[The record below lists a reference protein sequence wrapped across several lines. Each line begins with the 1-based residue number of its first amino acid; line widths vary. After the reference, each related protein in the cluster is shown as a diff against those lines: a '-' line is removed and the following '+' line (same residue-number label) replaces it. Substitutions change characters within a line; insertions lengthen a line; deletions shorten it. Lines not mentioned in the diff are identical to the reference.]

1 MNILIAPDSFKE
13 CLSAKKVAKSIAHGI
28 KKINPNH
35 NIEEIP
41 ISDGGEGSIE
51 FLKVNSKGKAI
62 KHRTENA
69 VGDKILSEYYKFE
82 NSKTAWIELS
92 QASGLSILEKKK
104 RNPGLTSTYGTGLSI
119 NHAIKSGCSEIIL
132 SLGGSATNDAGA
144 GIFQALGGKLLDENN
159 EQIGRGCESL
169 IKVNKIKIPEY
180 LNKIKFRVAYDV
192 SNHLLGIN
200 GATKTY
206 SEQKGAT
213 LNQIEELEKN
223 IFHFSQ
229 IVKKDLNIDITK
241 VKGGGS
247 AGGTAAGLYGLL
259 GAKLTNGFKLIAE
272 FVNLEKKV
280 ELSDIIFTAE
290 GKLDSQSLNGKVPI
304 ELGKLAKKHKKILVC
319 LAGSVEPPYENFYRN
334 GITAIFNIQNKPISL
349 GESMKEA
356 ESQISDISSR
366 VFSFFEKIQ

>member
-13 CLSAKKVAKSIAHGI
+13 CLPASKVANSIADGI
-28 KKINPNH
+28 NKINPNH
-35 NIEEIP
+35 NIEKIP

-51 FLKVNSKGKAI
+51 FLKKNCDGEAVEHK
-62 KHRTENA
+62 TENA
-69 VGDKILSEYYKFE
+69 IGNQMISKYFKFK
-82 NSKTAWIELS
+82 NSKTAWVELS
-92 QASGLSILEKKK
+92 QASGLSLIDKKN

-119 NHAIKSGCSEIIL
+119 NHAIKNGCSEIIL

-144 GIFQALGGKLLDENN
+144 GIFQALGGELLDDKN

-169 IKVNKIKIPEY
+169 IKVKQIKTPKY
-180 LNKIKFRVAYDV
+180 LNNIKFQIAYDV
-192 SNHLLGIN
+192 SNPLLGIN

-206 SEQKGAT
+206 SSQKGAT
-213 LNQIEELEKN
+213 LDQIEKLEKN
-223 IFHFSQ
+223 IFHFSN
-229 IVKKDLNIDITK
+229 IVKKDLKIDITK
-241 VKGGGS
+241 IEGGGS

-259 GAKLTNGFKLIAE
+259 GAELTNGFKVIAD

-290 GKLDSQSLNGKVPI
+290 GKLDNQSLNGKVPV
-304 ELGKLAKKHKKILVC
+304 ELGKLAKKHNKILIC
-319 LAGSVEPPYENFYRN
+319 LAGSIEPPYENFYRN

-349 GESMKEA
+349 DESMKKA
-356 ESQISDISSR
+356 ENQISDISSR